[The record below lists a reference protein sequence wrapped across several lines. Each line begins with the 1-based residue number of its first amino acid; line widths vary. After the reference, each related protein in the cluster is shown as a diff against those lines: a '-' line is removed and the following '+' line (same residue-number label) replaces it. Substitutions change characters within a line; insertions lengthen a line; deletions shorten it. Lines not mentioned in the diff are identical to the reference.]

1 MIVISFILFFVARI
15 RNRTAERLYGYTA
28 AEAHGKTPLELLA
41 DYQDHVVGYDIMRR
55 TLAGESW
62 TGQFPIKTK
71 KGERFTVVA
80 TNTPFYDNNQKLVGV
95 ICVSTD
101 SRPFQELRTGLS
113 AAQQSGAN
121 SSISR
126 PRRIASARLGIDPQQ
141 PLQVAIASK
150 ISDLVSVILLF
161 LIC

>member
-1 MIVISFILFFVARI
+1 
-15 RNRTAERLYGYTA
+15 
-28 AEAHGKTPLELLA
+28 
-41 DYQDHVVGYDIMRR
+41 MRR

-71 KGERFTVVA
+71 RGEKFIVVS
-80 TNTPFYDNNQKLVGV
+80 TNTPFYDNHQKLVGV

-101 SRPFQELRTGLS
+101 SRPFQDMRTSLS
-113 AAQQSGAN
+113 AAQQSEAN

-150 ISDLVSVILLF
+150 ISDMVSVIVLM

>member
-1 MIVISFILFFVARI
+1 M
-15 RNRTAERLYGYTA
+15 
-28 AEAHGKTPLELLA
+28 K
-41 DYQDHVVGYDIMRR
+41 R

-71 KGERFTVVA
+71 RGEKFLVVS

-101 SRPFQELRTGLS
+101 SRPFQDMRTSLS
-113 AAQQSGAN
+113 AAQHSEAN

-126 PRRIASARLGIDPQQ
+126 PRRIASARLGIDPQK

-150 ISDLVSVILLF
+150 ISDMVSVM